1 MTRRDFGL
9 SAAALAVP
17 TAGLRH
23 LLPAATHDRFLIK
36 ASFHTP
42 QRRAPELLLES
53 RRLRARRVTG
63 DRTDSDGQFW
73 QFDVP
78 GLRPATEY
86 SLRLNGSEP
95 WPLRT
100 FAPPDATVE
109 RFRLLVYT
117 CAGGHDR
124 QRLEDTA
131 DPYWVSVPTRRR
143 LLAAGLRQQPDALIA
158 IGDHVY
164 WDLRFGR
171 ATGRLPIGQQP
182 WAREVM
188 GGDFDRDLPVLGTPN
203 EAKLKGAVDRQ
214 IADLYGTLFRSTPV
228 HLHPGRSRLF

>member
-1 MTRRDFGL
+1 MTRRDFAL
-9 SAAALAVP
+9 VAAASP
-17 TAGLRH
+17 TTALAGLRH
-23 LLPAATHDRFLIK
+23 LLPTATHDRFLIK
-36 ASFHTP
+36 ASFHAA
-42 QRRAPELLLES
+42 QRRAPELKVGN
-53 RRLRARRVTG
+53 RRVTG
-63 DRTDSDGQFW
+63 ERTDSDGQFW

-86 SLRLNGSEP
+86 QLRLNASEP
-95 WPLRT
+95 WLLRT

-117 CAGGHDR
+117 CAGGHDG
-124 QRLEDTA
+124 QRIEDTG
-131 DPYWVSVPTRRR
+131 DPSWVSVPARRR
-143 LLAAGLRQQPDALIA
+143 LLAAGLRQQPDAAIA

-188 GGDFDRDLPVLGTPN
+188 GGEFNDPDGV
-203 EAKLKGAVDRQ
+203 
-214 IADLYGTLFRSTPV
+214 
-228 HLHPGRSRLF
+228 